1 MRREKD
7 EIKRRNKYAW
17 FYNCCLRRR
26 CKVRFDDALAFARD
40 GYFEQAR
47 ELVESA
53 NDSIVS
59 AHREQTNLL
68 AEEASGDNF
77 EVSFIMIHGQ
87 DTLMTTMLLYDQ
99 VKFFIDEYERIRK
112 IEEHIGLQ

>member
-1 MRREKD
+1 MKSKE
-7 EIKRRNKYAW
+7 EINMLGFTIVAYAGDARSD
-17 FYNCCLRRR
+17 LM
-26 CKVRFDDALAFARD
+26 DALAFARD

-68 AEEASGDNF
+68 AEEASGD
-77 EVSFIMIHGQ
+77 
-87 DTLMTTMLLYDQ
+87 
-99 VKFFIDEYERIRK
+99 
-112 IEEHIGLQ
+112 

>member
-1 MRREKD
+1 MKSKE
-7 EIKRRNKYAW
+7 EINMLGFTIVAYAGDARSD
-17 FYNCCLRRR
+17 LM
-26 CKVRFDDALAFARD
+26 DALAFARD

-68 AEEASGDNF
+68 VEEASGDNF

-99 VKFFIDEYERIRK
+99 VKFLLMNMNEFERLKNILVCN
-112 IEEHIGLQ
+112 ED

>member
-1 MRREKD
+1 MKSKE
-7 EIKRRNKYAW
+7 EINMLGFTIVAYAGDARSD
-17 FYNCCLRRR
+17 LM
-26 CKVRFDDALAFARD
+26 DALAFARD

-68 AEEASGDNF
+68 AEEAPGDNIGA
-77 EVSFIMIHGQ
+77 SIIMIHGQ
-87 DTLMTTMLLYDQ
+87 DTLMTTMLSYDQ
-99 VKFFIDEYERIRK
+99 AKFFIKEYERIRK

>member
-1 MRREKD
+1 MKSKE
-7 EIKRRNKYAW
+7 EINMLGFTIVAYAGDARSD
-17 FYNCCLRRR
+17 LM
-26 CKVRFDDALAFARD
+26 DALAFARD

-53 NDSIVS
+53 
-59 AHREQTNLL
+59 HREQTNLL
-68 AEEASGDNF
+68 AEEAYGDNF

>member
-1 MRREKD
+1 MKSKE
-7 EIKRRNKYAW
+7 EINMLGFTIVAYAGDARSD
-17 FYNCCLRRR
+17 LM
-26 CKVRFDDALAFARD
+26 DALAFARD

-53 NDSIVS
+53 SDSIVS

>member
-1 MRREKD
+1 MVLQ
-7 EIKRRNKYAW
+7 IVAYAGDARSD
-17 FYNCCLRRR
+17 LM
-26 CKVRFDDALAFARD
+26 DALAFARD

-68 AEEASGDNF
+68 VEEASGDNF

-99 VKFFIDEYERIRK
+99 VKFLLMNMNEFERLKNILVCN
-112 IEEHIGLQ
+112 ED

>member
-1 MRREKD
+1 MKSKE
-7 EIKRRNKYAW
+7 EINM
-17 FYNCCLRRR
+17 LGLQLSLTQEMQGQ
-26 CKVRFDDALAFARD
+26 DLMDALAFARD

-68 AEEASGDNF
+68 VEEASGDNF
-77 EVSFIMIHGQ
+77 
-87 DTLMTTMLLYDQ
+87 
-99 VKFFIDEYERIRK
+99 K
-112 IEEHIGLQ
+112 

>member
-1 MRREKD
+1 
-7 EIKRRNKYAW
+7 
-17 FYNCCLRRR
+17 
-26 CKVRFDDALAFARD
+26 
-40 GYFEQAR
+40 
-47 ELVESA
+47 
-53 NDSIVS
+53 
-59 AHREQTNLL
+59 TNLL